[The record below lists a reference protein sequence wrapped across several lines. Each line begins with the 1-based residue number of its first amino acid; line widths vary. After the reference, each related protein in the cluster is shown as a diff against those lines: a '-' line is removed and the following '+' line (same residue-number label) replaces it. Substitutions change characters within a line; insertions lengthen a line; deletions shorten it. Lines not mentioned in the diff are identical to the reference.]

1 MTDNAL
7 LEEFNIN
14 VVSVHRMTSALMPLL
29 QKGNRKTIINMYGKI
44 DSYYRFPEPTRPAFK
59 DL

>member
-1 MTDNAL
+1 MADSTL

-29 QKGNRKTIINMYGKI
+29 KKGNGKTIINMYGKI
-44 DSYYRFPEPTRPAFK
+44 GSSLSLPEPERPANE